1 MVRCFE
7 RPSHPTTQSS
17 NHLTTQPSV
26 TREPARSKR
35 IEEVL
40 PLLPVR
46 ENMVIFPY
54 MMLPLLVGRE
64 RSVKAVEEA
73 HATHRTLV
81 LVAQKNDAVEDPMP
95 EDLFA
100 VGTVGEL
107 MQMLRLPDGNIRL
120 VVEGLCRVRIVS
132 YLQKEP
138 YYKVRVQEILEPAE
152 SGLEI
157 EALMRQA
164 LRQFEQIV
172 QFGKS
177 IPPDALITASN
188 LDHPGRLGDI
198 IASYL
203 DLKVQEK
210 QEILEIASP
219 RERLL
224 RLNVLLAREL
234 KILEFDRQIENK
246 VREEV
251 NESQKEYYLR
261 ERLKVIQEQL
271 GERDSFTQEIEQLR
285 QRVAEAGMTEEAQEK
300 ALKEI
305 DRLEKMPPVA
315 PEVVVIRTYLDWLL
329 ALPWNKQTPDHL
341 DIKEAEQILDEDH
354 YGLKKVK
361 ERVLEFLAVRQ
372 LTEQAR
378 GPILCFIG
386 PPGVGKTSIG
396 KSIARAMGRKFIRL
410 SLGGVRDEA
419 EIRGHRRT
427 YIGSMP
433 GRILQTIRRIGTKN
447 PVFMLDEIDMLG
459 LDFRGDPSAALLEAL
474 DPEQNNQFS
483 DHYIEVPFDLSQVM
497 FIATGNILD
506 PVPYALKDRLEVIEF
521 PGYIEDEKMNI
532 ARQFLVPKQIK
543 EHGLTEKH
551 IAFGDDALRTLIR
564 EYTREAGVRNLEREI
579 ASLCRK
585 VAKNVASGQTKKVK
599 VTPKVVAAFLGPRRF
614 HFGVAEEKD
623 EIAVATGL
631 VWSELGGDIISIEVG
646 IVQGKGKLIL
656 TGHMGEVMQ
665 ESAEAAI
672 TYSRMYTQ
680 RFGVNGKF
688 ADKHDIHIHVPA
700 AAIPKDGP
708 SAGIAMV
715 TAMVSALLKTP
726 VRKDVAMT
734 GEVTLRGKVL
744 PIGGVKEK
752 ILAAHRAGIKEV
764 ILPKDNEKDLE
775 DIPPYVRRDLKF
787 HFVRHMDEVLQIALA
802 DGEALR
808 RKSRRRKTPI

>member
-1 MVRCFE
+1 MREGMV
-7 RPSHPTTQSS
+7 
-17 NHLTTQPSV
+17 V
-26 TREPARSKR
+26 
-35 IEEVL
+35 
-40 PLLPVR
+40 
-46 ENMVIFPY
+46 FPY
-54 MMLPLLVGRE
+54 MMVPLPVGRE
-64 RSVKAVEEA
+64 RSVKALEEA
-73 HATHRTLV
+73 HATHRMIL
-81 LVAQKNDAVEDPMP
+81 LVAQKSDEVEEPRPD
-95 EDLFA
+95 DLFS
-100 VGTVGEL
+100 VGTVGEI
-107 MQMLRLPDGNIRL
+107 MQMLRMPDGNIRA
-120 VVEGLCRVRIVS
+120 VVEGMSRARIVS
-132 YLQKEP
+132 YVQREP
-138 YYKVRVQEILEPAE
+138 FYKVRAQEVVEPE
-152 SGLEI
+152 QSGLEI

-164 LRQFEQIV
+164 LRQFEQVV
-172 QFGKS
+172 QHGKN
-177 IPPDALITASN
+177 IPPEALITASN
-188 LDHPGRLGDI
+188 LDHPGRLADI

-203 DLKVQEK
+203 DLRVAEK
-210 QEILEIASP
+210 QEILEILTP
-219 RERLL
+219 RERLQ

-234 KILEFDRQIENK
+234 KILELDREIENK

-251 NESQKEYYLR
+251 NDSQRDYYLR
-261 ERLKVIQEQL
+261 ERLKIIQEQL

-285 QRVAEAGMTEEAQEK
+285 QQVADAGMTEEAQDK

-329 ALPWNKQTPDHL
+329 GLPWSKQTPDHL
-341 DIKEAEQILDEDH
+341 DIKGAERILDEDH

-372 LTEQAR
+372 LTETTR
-378 GPILCFIG
+378 GPILCFVG

-433 GRILQTIRRIGTKN
+433 GRILQTIRRISVRN
-447 PVFMLDEIDMLG
+447 PVFMLDEIDKLG
-459 LDFRGDPSAALLEAL
+459 IDFRGDPSSALLEAL
-474 DPEQNNQFS
+474 DPEQNNAFS
-483 DHYIEVPFDLSQVM
+483 DHYIEVAFDLSQVM
-497 FIATGNILD
+497 FIATGNLLD
-506 PVPYALKDRLEVIEF
+506 PIPHALKDRLEVIEF
-521 PGYIEDEKMNI
+521 AGYIEDEKMSI

-543 EHGLTEKH
+543 EHGLTDKH
-551 IAFGDDALRTLIR
+551 IAFGDDALRDIVR

-579 ASLCRK
+579 ASICRK
-585 VAKNVASGQTKKVK
+585 VAKNVAGGQKRKARVNTEAVRQ
-599 VTPKVVAAFLGPRRF
+599 FLGPRRF
-614 HFGVAEEKD
+614 LFGMAEEKD

-631 VWSELGGDIISIEVG
+631 VVSALGGDIISIEVG
-646 IVQGKGKLIL
+646 LMDGKGKLIL

-680 RFGVNGKF
+680 RFGINGKF
-688 ADKHDIHIHVPA
+688 ADKHDVHIHVPA

-715 TAMVSALLKTP
+715 TAIVSAVLKAP

-752 ILAAHRAGIKEV
+752 VLAAHRAGIKQI
-764 ILPKDNEKDLE
+764 ILPKENEKDLE
-775 DIPPYVRRDLKF
+775 DIPSHVQRDLRF
-787 HFVRHMDEVLQIALA
+787 HFVTHMDEVLTIALVNGTGFQA
-802 DGEALR
+802 
-808 RKSRRRKTPI
+808 KTAKGKRAKA

>member
-1 MVRCFE
+1 M
-7 RPSHPTTQSS
+7 
-17 NHLTTQPSV
+17 
-26 TREPARSKR
+26 
-35 IEEVL
+35 
-40 PLLPVR
+40 R

-54 MMLPLLVGRE
+54 MMVPLPVGRE
-64 RSVKAVEEA
+64 RSVKALEEA
-73 HATHRTLV
+73 HATHRTIV
-81 LVAQKNDAVEDPMP
+81 LVAQKNDAVEDPAP
-95 EDLFA
+95 EDLFSI
-100 VGTVGEL
+100 GTVGEI
-107 MQMLRLPDGNIRL
+107 MQMLRLPDGNVRA
-120 VVEGLCRVRIVS
+120 VVEGLCRARIVS
-132 YLQKEP
+132 YAQKEP
-138 YYKVRVQEILEPAE
+138 YYKVRVQEIPEPEE
-152 SGLEI
+152 SGLEL

-172 QFGKS
+172 QFGKN
-177 IPPDALITASN
+177 IPPEALITATN

-210 QEILEIASP
+210 QEILEIAAP

-285 QRVAEAGMTEEAQEK
+285 QQVADAGMSEEAQEK

-329 ALPWNKQTPDHL
+329 ALPWNKQTADHL
-341 DIKEAEQILDEDH
+341 DIKEAERILDEDH

-361 ERVLEFLAVRQ
+361 ERVMEFLAVRQ

-447 PVFMLDEIDMLG
+447 PVFMLDEIDKLG
-459 LDFRGDPSAALLEAL
+459 VDFRGDPSAALLEAL
-474 DPEQNNQFS
+474 DPEQNNTFS
-483 DHYIEVPFDLSQVM
+483 DHYIEVAFDLSQVM

-506 PVPYALKDRLEVIEF
+506 PVPHALKDRLEVIEF
-521 PGYIEDEKMNI
+521 PGYIEDEKMSI

-543 EHGLTEKH
+543 EHGLSDKN

-564 EYTREAGVRNLEREI
+564 QYTREAGVRNLEREI

-585 VAKNVASGQTKKVK
+585 VAKNVAGGETKKVK
-599 VTPKVVAAFLGPRRF
+599 ATPKVVQEFLGPRRF

-764 ILPKDNEKDLE
+764 ILPKENEKDLE
-775 DIPPYVRRDLKF
+775 DIPPYVQRDLKF
-787 HFVRHMDEVLQIALA
+787 HFVSHMDEVLQIALVNG
-802 DGEALR
+802 GEF
-808 RKSRRRKTPI
+808 KTQAARGKTQAKR

>member
-1 MVRCFE
+1 L
-7 RPSHPTTQSS
+7 S
-17 NHLTTQPSV
+17 
-26 TREPARSKR
+26 REPSRPKCV
-35 IEEVL
+35 EEIL
-40 PLLPVR
+40 PLLPMR

-54 MMLPLLVGRE
+54 MMVPLPIGRE
-64 RSVKAVEEA
+64 RSVKALEEA
-73 HATHRTLV
+73 HATHRTIV
-81 LVAQKNDAVEDPMP
+81 LVAQKNNAVEDPAP
-95 EDLFA
+95 EDLFS
-100 VGTVGEL
+100 VGTVGEI
-107 MQMLRLPDGNIRL
+107 MQMLRLPDGNIRA
-120 VVEGLCRVRIVS
+120 VVEGLCRARIVS
-132 YLQKEP
+132 YVQKEP
-138 YYKVRVQEILEPAE
+138 YYKVRVQEILEPEE
-152 SGLEI
+152 SGLEL

-172 QFGKS
+172 QFGKN
-177 IPPDALITASN
+177 IPPEALITATN

-210 QEILEIASP
+210 QEILEIPAP
-219 RERLL
+219 RERLQ

-234 KILEFDRQIENK
+234 KILELDRQIENK

-285 QRVAEAGMTEEAQEK
+285 QQVADAGMSEEAQEK

-329 ALPWNKQTPDHL
+329 ALPWNKQTQDHL
-341 DIKEAEQILDEDH
+341 DIKEAERVLDEDH

-361 ERVLEFLAVRQ
+361 ERVVEFLAVRQ
-372 LTEQAR
+372 LTEKTR

-396 KSIARAMGRKFIRL
+396 RSIARAMGRKFIRL

-433 GRILQTIRRIGTKN
+433 GRILQTIRRVGTKN
-447 PVFMLDEIDMLG
+447 PVFMLDEIDKLG
-459 LDFRGDPSAALLEAL
+459 VDFRGDPSAALLEAL
-474 DPEQNNQFS
+474 DPEQNNTFS

-497 FIATGNILD
+497 FIATGNVLD

-521 PGYIEDEKMNI
+521 PGYIEDEKMSI

-543 EHGLTEKH
+543 EHGLTDKN
-551 IAFGDDALRTLIR
+551 IAFGDDALRVLIR

-579 ASLCRK
+579 ASVCRK
-585 VAKNVASGQTKKVK
+585 VAKNVAGGETKRVK
-599 VTPKVVAAFLGPRRF
+599 VTPKVVQEFLGPRRF
-614 HFGVAEEKD
+614 HFGMAEEKD

-665 ESAEAAI
+665 ESAEAAL

-680 RFGVNGKF
+680 RFGINGKF
-688 ADKHDIHIHVPA
+688 ADRHDIHIHVPA

-764 ILPKDNEKDLE
+764 ILPKENEKDLE
-775 DIPPYVRRDLKF
+775 DIPPYVQRDLKF
-787 HFVRHMDEVLQIALA
+787 HFVSHMDEVLHLALVNS
-802 DGEALR
+802 EKL
-808 RKSRRRKTPI
+808 KTQTARGKTRAKR

>member
-1 MVRCFE
+1 M
-7 RPSHPTTQSS
+7 
-17 NHLTTQPSV
+17 
-26 TREPARSKR
+26 
-35 IEEVL
+35 
-40 PLLPVR
+40 R

-54 MMLPLLVGRE
+54 MMVPLPIGRE
-64 RSVKAVEEA
+64 RSVKALEEA
-73 HATHRTLV
+73 HATHRTIV
-81 LVAQKNDAVEDPMP
+81 LVAQKNNAVEDPAP
-95 EDLFA
+95 EDLFS
-100 VGTVGEL
+100 VGTVGEI
-107 MQMLRLPDGNIRL
+107 MQMLRLPDGNIRA
-120 VVEGLCRVRIVS
+120 VVEGLCRARIVS
-132 YLQKEP
+132 YVQKEP
-138 YYKVRVQEILEPAE
+138 YYKVRVQEILEPEE
-152 SGLEI
+152 SGLEL

-172 QFGKS
+172 QFGKN
-177 IPPDALITASN
+177 IPPEALITATN

-210 QEILEIASP
+210 QEILEIPAP
-219 RERLL
+219 RERLQ

-234 KILEFDRQIENK
+234 KILELDRQIENK

-285 QRVAEAGMTEEAQEK
+285 QQVADAGMSEEAQEK

-329 ALPWNKQTPDHL
+329 ALPWNKQTQDHL
-341 DIKEAEQILDEDH
+341 DIKEAERVLDEDH

-361 ERVLEFLAVRQ
+361 ERVVEFLAVRQ
-372 LTEQAR
+372 LTEKTR

-396 KSIARAMGRKFIRL
+396 RSIARAMGRKFIRL

-433 GRILQTIRRIGTKN
+433 GRILQTIRRVGTKN
-447 PVFMLDEIDMLG
+447 PVFMLDEIDKLG
-459 LDFRGDPSAALLEAL
+459 VDFRGDPSAALLEAL
-474 DPEQNNQFS
+474 DPEQNNTFS

-497 FIATGNILD
+497 FIATGNVLD

-521 PGYIEDEKMNI
+521 PGYIEDEKMSI

-543 EHGLTEKH
+543 EHGLTDKN
-551 IAFGDDALRTLIR
+551 IAFGDDALRVLIR

-579 ASLCRK
+579 ASVCRK
-585 VAKNVASGQTKKVK
+585 VAKNVAGGETKRVK
-599 VTPKVVAAFLGPRRF
+599 VTPKVVQEFLGPRRF
-614 HFGVAEEKD
+614 HFGMAEEKD

-665 ESAEAAI
+665 ESAEAAL

-680 RFGVNGKF
+680 RFGINGKF
-688 ADKHDIHIHVPA
+688 ADRHDIHIHVPA

-764 ILPKDNEKDLE
+764 ILPKENEKDLE
-775 DIPPYVRRDLKF
+775 DIPPYVQRDLKF
-787 HFVRHMDEVLQIALA
+787 HFVSHMDEVLHLALVNS
-802 DGEALR
+802 EKL
-808 RKSRRRKTPI
+808 KTQTARGKTRAKR